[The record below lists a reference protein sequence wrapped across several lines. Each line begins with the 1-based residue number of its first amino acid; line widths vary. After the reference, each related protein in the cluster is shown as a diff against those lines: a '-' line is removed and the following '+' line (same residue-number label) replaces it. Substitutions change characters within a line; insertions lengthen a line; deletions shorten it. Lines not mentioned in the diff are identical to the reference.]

1 MSVISPFFCFY
12 RTADQKTFSAQNGD
26 VLAIVLALLD
36 ALITDRT
43 QADVA
48 RVQEIAVKIRN
59 GTASESEL
67 AEWNTAALKGSYNAS
82 DLNRV
87 GAAMQYVADR
97 LNSFGY
103 AVSISPKVD
112 WLETDSPRQPDM
124 ETYLFQLSVLRNAFA
139 VMQST
144 PEIPADMEGLTY
156 TEANNIEKILEDID
170 LLLTRAAQAW
180 FYSGDLF
187 SGEV

>member
-1 MSVISPFFCFY
+1 MSVISPFFGFY
-12 RTADQKTFSAQNGD
+12 RTADQKSFSAQNGD
-26 VLAIVLALLD
+26 VLAIVLALLA

-67 AEWNTAALKGSYNAS
+67 TEWNTAALKGSYNAT

-87 GAAMQYVADR
+87 GKAMQYVADR

-112 WLETDSPRQPDM
+112 WVEADSPSPPNM
-124 ETYLFQLSVLRNAFA
+124 ALYLSNLAVLRNAFA

-144 PEIPADMEGLTY
+144 PNAPTDMERLTVG
-156 TEANNIEKILEDID
+156 EANNIEKILVDID
-170 LLLTRAAQAW
+170 FLLAKSAQAW
-180 FYSGDLF
+180 VYSGDVF
-187 SGEV
+187 TGEV